1 VIGGDS
7 GIDFESVLSWQPQ
20 TKVYATPFFDD
31 SRLTIYELFEPMN
44 KVGFISLG
52 CPKNLV
58 DSEVMM
64 GQLKANGYELTADA
78 SEADT
83 VVVNTC
89 GFIDSAKKESIEAI
103 LEAAQLKTNG
113 KAKRLVVAG
122 CLVERYRDELKA
134 SMPEVDA
141 FIGTSQINDI
151 LAVCDPQ
158 TNTRSLP
165 IITVGN
171 QSATYLYDESTP
183 RVLATP
189 SHYAFIKIAE
199 GCDRPCAF
207 CFIPQM
213 RGHFRSRRFGSIVAE
228 AHQLA
233 EEGVKELI
241 LVAQDSSRYGEDLG
255 KQDAL
260 AHLLRELSHTEGIEW
275 VRVMYTYP
283 THISDAF
290 LDVLAEEAKA
300 VKYLDMPLQHASQNV
315 LKLMKRGGNRASLEK
330 LIKRVRERVPGIAVR
345 TTFIAG
351 FPGETDG
358 DFEELLAFVKN
369 VEFDRVGVFTYSD
382 EEGTPAFELPNKVDP
397 KIAKQRR
404 IRLMKAQSRI
414 SRKRNKAKVGEVLRV
429 IFEGESNESDLL
441 WQGRIETQAPDID
454 GCVLINDVPEGFIP
468 LPGEMVNVLIT
479 EAQEYDLVGKIVS
492 CQ

>member
-1 VIGGDS
+1 
-7 GIDFESVLSWQPQ
+7 
-20 TKVYATPFFDD
+20 
-31 SRLTIYELFEPMN
+31 MN

-64 GQLKANGYELTADA
+64 GQLKQSGYEITADA
-78 SEADT
+78 TEADT

-89 GFIDSAKKESIEAI
+89 GFIESAKQESIEAI
-103 LEAAQLKTNG
+103 LEAARLKTGG
-113 KAKRLVVAG
+113 KATRLIVAG

-134 SMPEVDA
+134 EMPEVDA

-151 LAVCDPQ
+151 LAVCDPN
-158 TNTRSLP
+158 TNTRTLPVISL
-165 IITVGN
+165 GN

-183 RVLATP
+183 RLLATP

-228 AHQLA
+228 AQQLA

-260 AHLLRELSHTEGIEW
+260 AHLVRELSHTDGIEW

-283 THISDAF
+283 THISDEF
-290 LDVLAEEAKA
+290 LDALAEEPKA

-315 LKLMKRGGNRASLEK
+315 LRLMKRGGNRASLER
-330 LIKRVRERVPGIAVR
+330 LIARVRDRVPGIAVR
-345 TTFIAG
+345 TTFITG
-351 FPGETDG
+351 FPGETEE
-358 DFEELLAFVKN
+358 DFAELLTFIKN

-382 EEGTPAFELPNKVDP
+382 EEGTPAYDLSDKVDP

-404 IRLMKAQSRI
+404 SRLMKAQARI
-414 SRKRNKAKVGEVLRV
+414 SLRKNKSRVGQTFRVL
-429 IFEGESNESDLL
+429 FEGESKETELL
-441 WQGRIETQAPDID
+441 WQGRLESQAPDID
-454 GCVLINDVPEGFIP
+454 GCVLISDTPEDFSP
-468 LPGEMVNVLIT
+468 EPGEMVNVLIM
-479 EAQEYDLVGKIVS
+479 EAQVYDLVGKIV
-492 CQ
+492 

>member
-1 VIGGDS
+1 
-7 GIDFESVLSWQPQ
+7 
-20 TKVYATPFFDD
+20 
-31 SRLTIYELFEPMN
+31 MN

-64 GQLKANGYELTADA
+64 GQLKATGYQITADA

-89 GFIDSAKKESIEAI
+89 GFIDAAKKESIEAI
-103 LEAAQLKTNG
+103 LEAAKLKSDG
-113 KAKRLVVAG
+113 KATRLVVAG

-134 SMPEVDA
+134 SLPEVDA

-151 LAVCDPQ
+151 LAVCDPK
-158 TNTRSLP
+158 TDTRSLP
-165 IITVGN
+165 VISLGN

-255 KQDAL
+255 KQDSL

-283 THISDAF
+283 THISDGF
-290 LDVLAEEAKA
+290 LDVLADEPKA

-315 LKLMKRGGNRASLEK
+315 LKLMKRGGNRASLER
-330 LIKRVRERVPGIAVR
+330 LIKRVRDRVPGIAVR
-345 TTFIAG
+345 TTFITG
-351 FPGETDG
+351 FPGETDE
-358 DFEELLAFVKN
+358 DFEELLGFIKN
-369 VEFDRVGVFTYSD
+369 VKFDRVGVFAYSD
-382 EEGTPAFELPNKVDP
+382 EEGTPAFDLPNKVDP
-397 KIAKQRR
+397 KTAKQRR
-404 IRLMKAQSRI
+404 ARLMKEQAKI
-414 SRKRNKAKVGEVLRV
+414 SRSRNKGRIGETLRV
-429 IFEGESNESDLL
+429 MFEGESNESELL
-441 WQGRIETQAPDID
+441 WQGRMETQAPDID
-454 GCVLINDVPEGFIP
+454 GCVLINDAPDGFAP
-468 LPGEMVNVLIT
+468 SPGDLVNVMIT
-479 EAQEYDLVGKIVS
+479 EAQQYDLVGRIVE
-492 CQ
+492 

>member
-1 VIGGDS
+1 M
-7 GIDFESVLSWQPQ
+7 
-20 TKVYATPFFDD
+20 T
-31 SRLTIYELFEPMN
+31 

-64 GQLKANGYELTADA
+64 GQLKQKGYEITADA
-78 SEADT
+78 EDADT

-103 LEAAQLKTNG
+103 LEAARLKTNG
-113 KAKRLVVAG
+113 KATRLIVAG

-134 SMPEVDA
+134 EMPEVDA

-151 LAVCDPQ
+151 LAVCDPN
-158 TNTRSLP
+158 TNTKSLP
-165 IITVGN
+165 VVPLGN

-189 SHYAFIKIAE
+189 GHYAFIKIAE

-228 AHQLA
+228 AQQLA

-260 AHLLRELSHTEGIEW
+260 AQLLRELSHTDGIEW

-290 LDVLAEEAKA
+290 LDVLAEEPKA

-315 LKLMKRGGNRASLEK
+315 LKLMKRGGNRASLER
-330 LIKRVRERVPGIAVR
+330 LIRRVRDRVPGIAVR
-345 TTFIAG
+345 TTFITG
-351 FPGETDG
+351 FPGETES
-358 DFEELLAFVKN
+358 DFEELLAFVKS

-382 EEGTPAFELPNKVDP
+382 EEGTAAYELSNKVDP
-397 KIAKQRR
+397 KIAKERR
-404 IRLMKAQSRI
+404 ARLMKAQSRI
-414 SRKRNKAKVGEVLRV
+414 SRRRNSARVGEIVRV
-429 IFEGESNESDLL
+429 IFEGESNETELL
-441 WQGRIETQAPDID
+441 WQGRMETQAPDID
-454 GCVLINDVPEGFIP
+454 GCVLINDAPEDFTP
-468 LPGEMVNVLIT
+468 RPGAFVNVLIE
-479 EAQEYDLVGKIVS
+479 EAQEYDLVGRIV
-492 CQ
+492 

>member
-1 VIGGDS
+1 
-7 GIDFESVLSWQPQ
+7 
-20 TKVYATPFFDD
+20 
-31 SRLTIYELFEPMN
+31 MH

-64 GQLKANGYELTADA
+64 GQLKATGYQITADA

-89 GFIDSAKKESIEAI
+89 GFIDAAKKESVEAI
-103 LEAAQLKTNG
+103 LEAAKLKSDG
-113 KAKRLVVAG
+113 KATRLIVAG

-134 SMPEVDA
+134 SLPEVDA

-151 LAVCDPQ
+151 LAVCDPK
-158 TNTRSLP
+158 TDTRSLP
-165 IITVGN
+165 VIALGN

-255 KQDAL
+255 RQDAL
-260 AHLLRELSHTEGIEW
+260 AHLLRELSQTDGIEW

-290 LDVLAEEAKA
+290 LDVLAEEPKA

-315 LKLMKRGGNRASLEK
+315 LELMKRGGNRASLER
-330 LIKRVRERVPGIAVR
+330 LIKRVRDRVPGIAVR
-345 TTFIAG
+345 TTFITG
-351 FPGETDG
+351 FPGETEK
-358 DFEELLAFVKN
+358 DFEELLGFIKN

-382 EEGTPAFELPNKVDP
+382 EEGTPAFDLPNKIDP

-404 IRLMKAQSRI
+404 ARLMKEQARI
-414 SRKRNKAKVGEVLRV
+414 SRKRNKAKIGTRVRV

-441 WQGRIETQAPDID
+441 WQGRMETQAPDID
-454 GCVLINDVPEGFIP
+454 GCVLINDAPEGFAP
-468 LPGEMVNVLIT
+468 SPGDLVNVLIT
-479 EAQEYDLVGKIVS
+479 EAQQYDLVGRIVA
-492 CQ
+492 

>member
-1 VIGGDS
+1 M
-7 GIDFESVLSWQPQ
+7 ID
-20 TKVYATPFFDD
+20 
-31 SRLTIYELFEPMN
+31 MN

-64 GQLKANGYELTADA
+64 GQLRQKGYEITADA
-78 SEADT
+78 EDADT

-89 GFIDSAKKESIEAI
+89 GFIDSAKQESIEAI
-103 LEAAQLKTNG
+103 LEAARLKIDG
-113 KAKRLVVAG
+113 KAKRLIVAG

-134 SMPEVDA
+134 EMPEVDA

-151 LAVCDPQ
+151 LKVCDLG

-165 IITVGN
+165 VIPLGN

-183 RVLATP
+183 RLLATP

-233 EEGVKELI
+233 EGGVKELI

-260 AHLLRELSHTEGIEW
+260 AHLLRELSRTNGIEW

-283 THISDAF
+283 THISDGF
-290 LDVLAEEAKA
+290 LDVLAEEPKA
-300 VKYLDMPLQHASQNV
+300 VKYLDMPLQHASRNV
-315 LKLMKRGGNRASLEK
+315 LKLMKRGGNRASLER
-330 LIKRVRERVPGIAVR
+330 LIERVRRRVPGIAVR
-345 TTFIAG
+345 TTFITG
-351 FPGETDG
+351 FPGETDE
-358 DFEELLAFVKN
+358 DFEELLGFVRS

-382 EEGTPAFELPNKVDP
+382 EEGTPAYELPDKVGQT
-397 KIAKQRR
+397 IAKQRR
-404 IRLMKAQSRI
+404 ARLMKEQSRI
-414 SRKRNKAKVGEVLRV
+414 SRKRNRARVGATVRVL
-429 IFEGESNESDLL
+429 FEGESKESEL
-441 WQGRIETQAPDID
+441 
-454 GCVLINDVPEGFIP
+454 
-468 LPGEMVNVLIT
+468 
-479 EAQEYDLVGKIVS
+479 
-492 CQ
+492 

>member
-1 VIGGDS
+1 MKKI
-7 GIDFESVLSWQPQ
+7 
-20 TKVYATPFFDD
+20 
-31 SRLTIYELFEPMN
+31 
-44 KVGFISLG
+44 GFISLG

-64 GQLKANGYELTADA
+64 GQLKANGYQITANA
-78 SEADT
+78 EEADT

-89 GFIDSAKKESIEAI
+89 GFIDSAKKESIDTI
-103 LEAAQLKTNG
+103 LEAAQLKVTG

-134 SMPEVDA
+134 AMPEVDA

-151 LAVCDPQ
+151 LAVCDPK

-165 IITVGN
+165 VVPLGN
-171 QSATYLYDESTP
+171 QTSTYLYDESTP
-183 RVLATP
+183 RILATP
-189 SHYAFIKIAE
+189 SHYAFVKIAE

-255 KQDAL
+255 KLDAL
-260 AHLLRELSHTEGIEW
+260 PGLIRELTKTDGIEW

-283 THISDAF
+283 THISDGF
-290 LDVLAEEAKA
+290 LDAIADEPKA
-300 VKYLDMPLQHASQNV
+300 VNYLDMPLQHASQNV
-315 LKLMKRGGNRASLEK
+315 LKLMKRGGNRKSLER
-330 LIKRVRERVPGIAVR
+330 LIERVRKRVPNIAVR
-345 TTFIAG
+345 TTFITG
-351 FPGETDG
+351 FPGETEA
-358 DFEELLAFVKN
+358 DFEELMAFVKN

-382 EEGTPAFELPNKVDP
+382 EEGTPAFDLPNKVP
-397 KIAKQRR
+397 HRTAARR
-404 IRLMKAQSRI
+404 RTSLMKVQSRI
-414 SRKRNKAKVGEVLRV
+414 SKRRNKARVGDVVRVL
-429 IFEGESNESDLL
+429 FEGESKETELL
-441 WQGRIETQAPDID
+441 WQGRMETQAPDID
-454 GCVLINDVPEGFIP
+454 GCILINDVPDGLLPAEGDF
-468 LPGEMVNVLIT
+468 VNVEIT
-479 EAQEYDLVGKIVS
+479 EAHEYDLIGRI
-492 CQ
+492 CG

>member
-1 VIGGDS
+1 M
-7 GIDFESVLSWQPQ
+7 
-20 TKVYATPFFDD
+20 K
-31 SRLTIYELFEPMN
+31 

-64 GQLKANGYELTADA
+64 GHLKQNGYQITADA
-78 SEADT
+78 ADAET
-83 VVVNTC
+83 VVINTC
-89 GFIDSAKKESIEAI
+89 GFIDSAKKESIDTI

-113 KAKRLVVAG
+113 QAKRIIVAG

-134 SMPEVDA
+134 AIPEVDA
-141 FIGTSQINDI
+141 FIGTNQINDI
-151 LAVCDPQ
+151 LAVCDPK

-165 IITVGN
+165 VVPIGN

-189 SHYAFIKIAE
+189 SHYAFVKIAE

-228 AHQLA
+228 VHQLA
-233 EEGVKELI
+233 EEGIKEII

-260 AHLLRELSHTEGIEW
+260 ARLLRELSHVDGIEW

-290 LDVLAEEAKA
+290 LDVLAEEPKA

-315 LKLMKRGGNRASLEK
+315 LRLMKRGGNRKSLER
-330 LIKRVRERVPGIAVR
+330 LIERVRQRVPGIAVR
-345 TTFIAG
+345 TTFISG
-351 FPGETDG
+351 FPGETED
-358 DFEELLAFVKN
+358 DFKELMSFIKN

-382 EEGTPAFELPNKVDP
+382 EEGTPAFALAEKVP
-397 KIAKQRR
+397 HRIAARR
-404 IRLMKAQSRI
+404 RNALMKEQAKI
-414 SRKRNKAKVGEVLRV
+414 SRRKNKARVGEVVPVL
-429 IFEGESNESDLL
+429 FEGESKESELL
-441 WQGRIETQAPDID
+441 WQGRMETQAPDID
-454 GCVLINDVPEGFIP
+454 GCVLINDVPDGMVP
-468 LPGEMVNVLIT
+468 AAGELVSVEIT
-479 EAQEYDLVGKIVS
+479 EGHEYDLIGRIVS
-492 CQ
+492 HG

>member
-1 VIGGDS
+1 
-7 GIDFESVLSWQPQ
+7 
-20 TKVYATPFFDD
+20 
-31 SRLTIYELFEPMN
+31 M
-44 KVGFISLG
+44 VGH
-52 CPKNLV
+52 
-58 DSEVMM
+58 
-64 GQLKANGYELTADA
+64 LKQNGYQITADA
-78 SEADT
+78 ADAET

-89 GFIDSAKKESIEAI
+89 GFIDSAKKESIETTM
-103 LEAAQLKTNG
+103 EAAQLTASG
-113 KAKRLVVAG
+113 QAKRLIVAG

-134 SMPEVDA
+134 EIPEVDA
-141 FIGTSQINDI
+141 FIGTNQINDI
-151 LAVCDPQ
+151 LQVCDPK
-158 TNTRSLP
+158 TNPRSLP
-165 IITVGN
+165 VIPLGN

-260 AHLLRELSHTEGIEW
+260 AHLLRELSHTDGIEW

-283 THISDAF
+283 THISDSF
-290 LDVLAEEAKA
+290 LDVLAEEPKA

-315 LKLMKRGGNRASLEK
+315 LKLMKRGGNRASLER
-330 LIKRVRERVPGIAVR
+330 LIERVRGRVPNIAVR
-345 TTFIAG
+345 TTFITG
-351 FPGETDG
+351 FPGETEE
-358 DFEELLAFVKN
+358 DFNELLTFMRN

-382 EEGTPAFELPNKVDP
+382 EEGTPAYELPDKVEP
-397 KIAKQRR
+397 RVAKRR
-404 IRLMKAQSRI
+404 RDRLMKEQARI
-414 SRKRNKAKVGEVLRV
+414 SRKRNRARIGSTVRVL
-429 IFEGESNESDLL
+429 FEGAAKESDLL
-441 WQGRIETQAPDID
+441 WQGRLETQAPDID
-454 GCVLINDVPEGFIP
+454 GCVLINDAPEGFSP
-468 LPGEMVNVLIT
+468 EPGDFVNLLI
-479 EAQEYDLVGKIVS
+479 EAAHEYDLVGRMVW
-492 CQ
+492 

>member
-1 VIGGDS
+1 
-7 GIDFESVLSWQPQ
+7 
-20 TKVYATPFFDD
+20 
-31 SRLTIYELFEPMN
+31 
-44 KVGFISLG
+44 
-52 CPKNLV
+52 
-58 DSEVMM
+58 M
-64 GQLKANGYELTADA
+64 GQLKQKGFEITSDA
-78 SEADT
+78 EDADT

-89 GFIDSAKKESIEAI
+89 GFIDSAKKESIDAI
-103 LEAAQLKTNG
+103 LEAAKLKTEG

-134 SMPEVDA
+134 EMPEVDA

-151 LAVCDPQ
+151 LSVCDPK
-158 TNTRSLP
+158 TNMRLLP
-165 IITVGN
+165 VIPLGN

-233 EEGVKELI
+233 EEGVKELV

-255 KQDAL
+255 KPDAL
-260 AHLLRELSHTEGIEW
+260 AHLLRELSHTDGIEW

-283 THISDAF
+283 THISDGF
-290 LDVLAEEAKA
+290 LDVLAEEPKA

-315 LKLMKRGGNRASLEK
+315 LKLMKRGGNRASLER
-330 LIKRVRERVPGIAVR
+330 LIERVRTRVPGIGVR
-345 TTFIAG
+345 TTFITG
-351 FPGETDG
+351 FPGETEE
-358 DFEELLAFVKN
+358 DFQELFQFVRH

-382 EEGTPAFELPNKVDP
+382 EEGTPAFELPNKVDH
-397 KIAKQRR
+397 KTAKRR
-404 IRLMKAQSRI
+404 RDQLMKEQAKI
-414 SRKRNKAKVGEVLRV
+414 SRRKNKARIGEVVPVL
-429 IFEGESNESDLL
+429 FEGESEESELL
-441 WQGRIETQAPDID
+441 WQGRMETQAPDID
-454 GCVLINDVPEGFIP
+454 GCVLINDVPADFVP
-468 LPGEMVNVLIT
+468 QPGKLVEVPIT
-479 EAQEYDLVGKIVS
+479 GAHQYDLIGQVI
-492 CQ
+492 

>member
-1 VIGGDS
+1 MS
-7 GIDFESVLSWQPQ
+7 
-20 TKVYATPFFDD
+20 TK
-31 SRLTIYELFEPMN
+31 

-89 GFIDSAKKESIEAI
+89 GFIDSAKQESIDTI
-103 LEAAQLKTNG
+103 LEAARLKTDG
-113 KAKRLVVAG
+113 KATRLVVAG
-122 CLVERYRDELKA
+122 CLVERYRDDLKA
-134 SMPEVDA
+134 AMPEVDA

-151 LAVCDPQ
+151 LAVCDPK
-158 TNTRSLP
+158 TNTRKLP
-165 IITVGN
+165 VVPLGN

-213 RGHFRSRRFGSIVAE
+213 RGHFRSRRFGSIIAE
-228 AHQLA
+228 AQQLA
-233 EEGVKELI
+233 EEGVKELV

-255 KQDAL
+255 KHDAL
-260 AHLLRELSHTEGIEW
+260 ARLLRELAQTEGIEW

-283 THISDAF
+283 THISDGF
-290 LDVLAEEAKA
+290 LDVLAEEPKA

-315 LKLMKRGGNRASLEK
+315 LKLMKRGGNRASLER
-330 LIKRVRERVPGIAVR
+330 LIERVRRRVPGLAVR

-351 FPGETDG
+351 FPGETDE
-358 DFEELLAFVKN
+358 DFEELMTMVQN

-382 EEGTPAFELPNKVDP
+382 EEGTLAYDLPNKVEP
-397 KIAKQRR
+397 KIAKKRR
-404 IRLMKAQSRI
+404 DRLMKEQAKI
-414 SRKRNKAKVGEVLRV
+414 AKRKHKAMVGNQVRV
-429 IFEGESNESDLL
+429 MFEGESNESELL
-441 WQGRIETQAPDID
+441 WQGRMETQAPDID
-454 GCVLINDVPEGFIP
+454 GCVLINDAPEGLVP
-468 LPGEMVNVLIT
+468 KPGEFVNVLI
-479 EAQEYDLVGKIVS
+479 ERAHDYDVIGRI
-492 CQ
+492 

>member
-1 VIGGDS
+1 
-7 GIDFESVLSWQPQ
+7 
-20 TKVYATPFFDD
+20 
-31 SRLTIYELFEPMN
+31 
-44 KVGFISLG
+44 
-52 CPKNLV
+52 
-58 DSEVMM
+58 M
-64 GQLKANGYELTADA
+64 GQLKQNGYQITANA
-78 SEADT
+78 EEADT

-89 GFIDSAKKESIEAI
+89 GFIDAAKRESIEAI
-103 LEAAQLKTNG
+103 LEAARLKTNG
-113 KAKRLVVAG
+113 KAKRLIVAG

-134 SMPEVDA
+134 EMPEVDA
-141 FIGTSQINDI
+141 FIGTGQIKDI
-151 LAVCDPQ
+151 LSVCDPK

-165 IITVGN
+165 VIPLGN

-283 THISDAF
+283 THIGDAF
-290 LDVLAEEAKA
+290 LDVLADEPKA
-300 VKYLDMPLQHASQNV
+300 VKYLDIPLQHASQKV
-315 LKLMKRGGNRASLEK
+315 LRLMKRGGNRGSLER
-330 LIKRVRERVPGIAVR
+330 LIERVRRRVPNIAVR
-345 TTFIAG
+345 TTFITG
-351 FPGETDG
+351 FPGETEE
-358 DFEELLAFVKN
+358 DFQELRAFVKN

-382 EEGTPAFELPNKVDP
+382 EEGTPAFNLPNKVSP
-397 KIAKQRR
+397 KIAKRR
-404 IRLMKAQSRI
+404 RDQLMNEQARI
-414 SRKRNKAKVGEVLRV
+414 SRGKNRARIGETVRV
-429 IFEGESNESDLL
+429 MFEGESKESELL
-441 WQGRIETQAPDID
+441 WQGRMETQAPDID
-454 GCVLINDVPEGFIP
+454 GCVLINDAPEGFSP
-468 LPGEMVNVLIT
+468 SPGDFIEVLIT
-479 EAQEYDLVGKIVS
+479 ESYDYDLVGRILD
-492 CQ
+492 

>member
-1 VIGGDS
+1 M
-7 GIDFESVLSWQPQ
+7 
-20 TKVYATPFFDD
+20 K
-31 SRLTIYELFEPMN
+31 

-64 GQLKANGYELTADA
+64 GQLKQKGYQITAEAED
-78 SEADT
+78 ADT

-89 GFIDSAKKESIEAI
+89 GFIDSAKKESIDAI
-103 LEAAQLKTNG
+103 LEAARLKTDG

-134 SMPEVDA
+134 EMPEVDA

-151 LAVCDPQ
+151 LTVCDPH

-165 IITVGN
+165 VIPLGN

-228 AHQLA
+228 AQQLA

-241 LVAQDSSRYGEDLG
+241 LVAQDSSRYGEDLE
-255 KQDAL
+255 KPDAL
-260 AHLLRELSHTEGIEW
+260 AHLLRDLSHTPGIEW

-290 LDVLAEEAKA
+290 LDVLAEEPKA

-315 LKLMKRGGNRASLEK
+315 LKLMKRGGNRKSLER
-330 LIKRVRERVPGIAVR
+330 LIERVRQRVPGIAVR
-345 TTFIAG
+345 TTFISG
-351 FPGETDG
+351 FPGETEADCK
-358 DFEELLAFVKN
+358 ELLMFVKN

-382 EEGTPAFELPNKVDP
+382 EEGTPAFDLPNKVDVRTAARRRTALM
-397 KIAKQRR
+397 KEQRR
-404 IRLMKAQSRI
+404 ISR
-414 SRKRNKAKVGEVLRV
+414 RKNKARVGETVRVL
-429 IFEGESNESDLL
+429 FEGESKESELL
-441 WQGRIETQAPDID
+441 WQGRMETQAPDID
-454 GCVLINDVPEGFIP
+454 GVVLINDVPDGV
-468 LPGEMVNVLIT
+468 LPSPGDFVDVEIT
-479 EAQEYDLVGKIVS
+479 EAHEYDLIGRIS
-492 CQ
+492 A